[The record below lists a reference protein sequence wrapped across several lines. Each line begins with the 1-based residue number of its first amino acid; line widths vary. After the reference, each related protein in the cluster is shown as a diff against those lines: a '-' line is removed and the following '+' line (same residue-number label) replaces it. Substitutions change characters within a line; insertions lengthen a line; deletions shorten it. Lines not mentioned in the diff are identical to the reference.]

1 MYSVIILEKT
11 DISEYEF
18 LADADTLQQLKEYDP
33 DKNIAIGARDKDK
46 VLGLAFGSVYK
57 PEKEASMSG
66 IHLLQVDPEYRNKG
80 IGTALLQKME
90 EETRIRECGKMT
102 IGFKKMEEEFESAKK
117 LLAKCGWEPPEIH
130 GYSYWTTIER
140 FFRDLAWVKRKR
152 RFPYHDYIFS
162 WTELTEEERK
172 SLKEEEGPDSWKV
185 EGTSPFFFEGKFEE
199 NTSLGLRVKGKVD
212 GWIIN
217 HQIAPDTILYGSY
230 FVRRK
235 HRGLGHSIGLLLE
248 SMKRQRETGIL
259 KTTWYVRAQDKEINK
274 FYRKLL
280 GPCIM
285 SEEECWQSSKK
296 LIAQEERFVS
306 N

>member
-1 MYSVIILEKT
+1 MYPVKILEKKE
-11 DISEYEF
+11 ISDYEL
-18 LADADTLQQLKEYDP
+18 LADAEILRELKKFDP
-33 DKNIAIGARDKDK
+33 DKNIAIGARDQDR
-46 VLGLAFGSVYK
+46 VLGLTFGTEYK
-57 PEKEASMSG
+57 LEKKAGILGISM
-66 IHLLQVDPEYRNKG
+66 LQVASEYRNRG
-80 IGTALLQKME
+80 IGTTLLKRVE
-90 EETRIRECGKMT
+90 DESRKRKCGKMS
-102 IGFKKMEEEFESAKK
+102 IGFRKVEKEFETAKR
-117 LLAKCGWEPPEIH
+117 LLVKCGWDLPEIH
-130 GYSYWTTIER
+130 GYSYRTTIER
-140 FFRDLAWVKRKR
+140 FFRDLAWVKRKNE
-152 RFPYHDYIFS
+152 FPYHDYIFP

-185 EGTSPFFFEGKFEE
+185 EGTSPFFFDGKFDEK
-199 NTSLGLRVKGKVD
+199 TSLGLRVKGKVD

-235 HRGLGHSIGLLLE
+235 YRGLGHSIGLLLE
-248 SMKRQRETGIL
+248 SMKRQRGTGIF
-259 KTTWYVRAQDKEINK
+259 KTIWYVRAQDKEINK

-296 LIAQEERFVS
+296 LIDQEERFVS